1 MEPWMSAL
9 LPWASGVVLGVV
21 IGCALRA
28 FLRRRTPVRQE
39 RDEYGRVPGR
49 SSDVF
54 AAARAEVSREF
65 FPNSVLDAAGWPEAA
80 SCGHR
85 MPCGLVP
92 DSPCA
97 FAELSASMVL
107 DPATIDP
114 VFTGSSHTSLC
125 PFGEDRGP
133 GRGCLKDAGHE
144 GSHMLFALP
153 RTGDDL
159 DD

>member
-1 MEPWMSAL
+1 MEPWMSEL
-9 LPWASGVVLGVV
+9 LPWASGVVMGVV

-28 FLRRRTPVRQE
+28 FLCRRTPVRQE
-39 RDEYGRVPGR
+39 RENRARKLLSRAVSALPPAVRRTLGPELWPFLDE
-49 SSDVF
+49 
-54 AAARAEVSREF
+54 
-65 FPNSVLDAAGWPEAA
+65 NQ
-80 SCGHR
+80 
-85 MPCGLVP
+85 
-92 DSPCA
+92 
-97 FAELSASMVL
+97 
-107 DPATIDP
+107 ATIDP

-144 GSHMLFALP
+144 GPHMLFALP